1 MFAVYS
7 STAVDASLEEK
18 YQARMDPRRECKHAD
33 MAHGTAAMGPKC
45 WVASMAP
52 RAEFCIPTSI
62 ELVRAA
68 FSGTPIAYL
77 LTVYPRKKP
86 PAWRAKIPATSL
98 TPAAMTA
105 TLFDAMTWGWWSKR
119 YGPLP
124 SSSVFSSLLVH
135 SADGLLPHC
144 VLIAIGSHLYL

>member
-1 MFAVYS
+1 MKKIHRTIQGYAYMFAVYS

-18 YQARMDPRRECKHAD
+18 YQARIDPRRECKHAD

-52 RAEFCIPTSI
+52 RAEFCMPTSI

-68 FSGTPIAYL
+68 FSGTPIVYL

-105 TLFDAMTWGWWSKR
+105 TLFDAITRPQMHATNNTADTVL
-119 YGPLP
+119 YGVIFETMRGK
-124 SSSVFSSLLVH
+124 S
-135 SADGLLPHC
+135 
-144 VLIAIGSHLYL
+144 